1 MVQPQVTKYY
11 MGMTLMT
18 ALSRQRK
25 SKLTVTAFL
34 KEAEICRTTFYNHFP
49 DGICGL
55 YRWLLEDRILKEAR
69 ETFEVGQWQAGCQV
83 IIDFIASNATVCL
96 NLYRFSDETE
106 RRRFFKRFAMDI
118 LGSFL
123 LKYQE
128 QFTESERACFIEFYS
143 DALICQL
150 EHWFDSGLK
159 LPKEQLN
166 ERVTFNLAHFQ
177 QILASEQ

>member
-11 MGMTLMT
+11 MGMALMT

-55 YRWLLEDRILKEAR
+55 YRWLLEDRVLKEAR
-69 ETFEVGQWQAGCQV
+69 ESFEAGQWQAGCQV
-83 IIDFIASNATVCL
+83 IIDFIASNANVCL

-118 LGSFL
+118 LDSFL
-123 LKYQE
+123 LQHRE
-128 QFTESERACFIEFYS
+128 QLTQTERDCFIDFYS
-143 DALICQL
+143 DALIGQL
-150 EHWFDSGLK
+150 EHWFESGLK

-166 ERVTFNLAHFQ
+166 ERVTFNLVHLQ
-177 QILASEQ
+177 QLLAVNQ